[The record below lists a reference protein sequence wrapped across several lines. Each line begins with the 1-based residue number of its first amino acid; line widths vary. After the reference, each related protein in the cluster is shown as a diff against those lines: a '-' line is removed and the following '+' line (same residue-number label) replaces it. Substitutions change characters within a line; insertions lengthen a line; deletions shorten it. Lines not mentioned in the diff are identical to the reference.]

1 MGKAIVIASG
11 KGGTGKTML
20 AANLGTAL
28 ALQGHKVALVDMDT
42 GLRNLDLYVGL
53 ENNIVYDASDVLTGL
68 CRIKQ
73 ALIRVKPYENL
84 FLMAA
89 SPQKPT
95 GEVTPLHV
103 KVLCDKLKA
112 SFDFVIVDAPAGI
125 DDGLVV
131 ATGGCDMAIIVVT
144 PDYASMR
151 NSEMVE
157 SVITQQGI
165 ENKCYVVNRINLKLI
180 REGKAPPFEELTKN
194 IREKII
200 GIIQD
205 DEEIQISV
213 NKGEPIVARR
223 DTYASRSF
231 MAMARRVRRAAY
243 NR

>member
-1 MGKAIVIASG
+1 
-11 KGGTGKTML
+11 
-20 AANLGTAL
+20 
-28 ALQGHKVALVDMDT
+28 
-42 GLRNLDLYVGL
+42 
-53 ENNIVYDASDVLTGL
+53 
-68 CRIKQ
+68 
-73 ALIRVKPYENL
+73 
-84 FLMAA
+84 
-89 SPQKPT
+89 
-95 GEVTPLHV
+95 
-103 KVLCDKLKA
+103 
-112 SFDFVIVDAPAGI
+112 
-125 DDGLVV
+125 
-131 ATGGCDMAIIVVT
+131 MAIIVVT